1 MTPAE
6 QKTHIIA
13 QLRRTRPPSA
23 REALIARVA
32 LLEQLHVASIGLLMR
47 VPDAATFA
55 HIAEVRKAVRS

>member
-6 QKTHIIA
+6 QKAHVIA
-13 QLRRTRPPSA
+13 QLRGTRPPSA
-23 REALIARVA
+23 REALVAKVA

-55 HIAEVRKAVRS
+55 HIDAVRKAVRS